1 MTGHAEEDQDAPV
14 DPILETA
21 VDWLLKTRACPHDER
36 LRSAAIVWRAAHPA
50 HEQAWRRAERVWK
63 LTGALP
69 GRPAA
74 AAADT
79 PARVVPLRRR
89 RSLGRMVAVTAAV
102 ALAASVVVALLPT
115 IELHLRADYV
125 TARGEQRRITLED
138 GTLVILAADS
148 AIRVAYGPSERRVE
162 LIGGDAFFTVAE
174 DRSRPFA
181 VTGDD
186 LRVVDIGTAFA
197 VGIDP
202 EALDIGVESG
212 AVHVAYAGAVP
223 EGSPRDARLDPGGRL
238 HIDRATGRFNQ
249 DRVQPAQIALW
260 RDGLLVVE
268 NQSLGHVV
276 AEIRRRYPGM
286 IVVRDEAL
294 MTRRVTGV
302 YDLRNP
308 EAALRTALLPHGGR
322 VSTLTPYVLIV
333 SGA

>member
-36 LRSAAIVWRAAHPA
+36 LHSAAIVWRAAHPA

-74 AAADT
+74 AADKS
-79 PARVVPLRRR
+79 PRVVPLRRR

-102 ALAASVVVALLPT
+102 ALAASVVIALLPT

-148 AIRVAYGPSERRVE
+148 AIRVAYGPTERRVE

-174 DRSRPFA
+174 DRRRPFA
-181 VTGDD
+181 VTGED

-212 AVHVAYAGAVP
+212 AVHVAYGGPVP
-223 EGSPRDARLDPGGRL
+223 EGAPHDTRLDPGGRL
-238 HIDRATGRFNQ
+238 RIDRATGRFNQ
-249 DRVQPAQIALW
+249 DQVQPGQIALW

-268 NQSLGHVV
+268 NQSLAHVV
-276 AEIRRRYPGM
+276 AEIRRRYPGL
-286 IVVRDEAL
+286 IIVRDDAL

-333 SGA
+333 GGA

>member
-36 LRSAAIVWRAAHPA
+36 LRAAAIVWRAAHPA

-74 AAADT
+74 GAAGAG
-79 PARVVPLRRR
+79 RVVPMRRRR
-89 RSLGRMVAVTAAV
+89 RSLGRMVAVTAAA
-102 ALAASVVVALLPT
+102 ALAASVVVALLPA
-115 IELHLRADYV
+115 IERHLQADYV
-125 TARGEQRRITLED
+125 TARGEQRRIVLED
-138 GTLVILAADS
+138 GTEVVLAADS
-148 AIRVAYGPSERRVE
+148 AIRVAYGPAERRVE
-162 LIGGDAFFTVAE
+162 LIDGDAFFTVAE

-181 VTGDD
+181 VTGED

-202 EALDIGVESG
+202 ETLDVGVESG
-212 AVHVAYAGAVP
+212 AVHVAWAGPVP
-223 EGSPRDARLDPGGRL
+223 DGGPRDARLDPGGRL
-238 HIDRATGRFNQ
+238 QIDRATGRFNQ
-249 DRVQPAQIALW
+249 DQVQPGQIALW

-276 AEIRRRYPGM
+276 AEIRRRYPGL
-286 IVVRDEAL
+286 ILVRDDAL
-294 MTRRVTGV
+294 VTRRVTGV

-333 SGA
+333 GGA

>member
-1 MTGHAEEDQDAPV
+1 MTGHATEDHDAPV

-36 LRSAAIVWRAAHPA
+36 LRSSAIVWRAAHPA

-238 HIDRATGRFNQ
+238 RIDRATGRFNQ

-294 MTRRVTGV
+294 MARRVTGV